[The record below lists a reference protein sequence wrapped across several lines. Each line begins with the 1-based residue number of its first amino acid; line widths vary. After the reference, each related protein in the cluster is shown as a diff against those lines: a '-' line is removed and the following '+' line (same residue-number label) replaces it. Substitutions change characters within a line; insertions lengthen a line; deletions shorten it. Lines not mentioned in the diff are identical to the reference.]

1 MLKRIMPVLL
11 LGVALLFSVIAV
23 RAAVDLTYFDGVWTS
38 NGSRLFWGTASE
50 DDSQGFYLWR
60 STQDLQVVN
69 GALNTSQATRV
80 SAFIPGAS
88 GGCDPNGHDYEYLDT
103 TANPAEPVYY
113 YFLES
118 LNCSN
123 GGSVFYGNNGNLD
136 GSGVVIFPGQVRLYL
151 PLVAR

>member
-80 SAFIPGAS
+80 SAFIPGQ
-88 GGCDPNGHDYEYLDT
+88 
-103 TANPAEPVYY
+103 V
-113 YFLES
+113 
-118 LNCSN
+118 
-123 GGSVFYGNNGNLD
+123 
-136 GSGVVIFPGQVRLYL
+136 GVVIQMVTITSTSTPL
-151 PLVAR
+151 PTRPSRSTTTSWRV